1 MVYDFL
7 VEAEELE
14 LRYRAPRAGLR
25 LAFGRAGLPWAE
37 WREVAAARLG
47 EVVGVDAGVAAGAV
61 TELRRTA
68 AEGVE
73 VVALVMAV
81 GEGLSVPAYLLNPGG
96 QRVVM
101 ALHGHGQVD
110 ECLRINGVH
119 EDYHHHFAIELAK
132 AGHTV
137 LLPEL
142 RGFGALKDLAAQR
155 DGESLSYWRWGEH
168 MVYTLLTDAFQHG
181 RTLLGDTIE
190 DLLRWEDWLD
200 VECDVVGISWGGD
213 LACTYPVFSNR
224 VRSIFASG
232 TLGSFEAVF
241 AEAGNA
247 PAPCIPGVLE
257 WFDRADIAGLNAPR
271 RMVLHYG
278 ALDVPGPDNGS
289 AAYNASVPEAFANLQ
304 AIYAA
309 AGAPDAVSMH
319 VSEGLG
325 HEMDVEL
332 LLSVLG

>member
-1 MVYDFL
+1 MNYDFL
-7 VEAEELE
+7 VRAEELE
-14 LRYRAPRAGLR
+14 LRYRGPRPGLR
-25 LAFGRAGLPWAE
+25 LAFGRTGLAWAE
-37 WREVAAARLG
+37 WREAAAAKLG
-47 EVVGVDAGVAAGAV
+47 EVLAVDAAVTAGAV
-61 TELRRTA
+61 TELRRTTT
-68 AEGVE
+68 EGVE

-81 GEGLSVPAYLLNPGG
+81 GGGLSVPAYLLNPGG
-96 QRVVM
+96 PRVVM

-110 ECLRINGVH
+110 ECLRIAGVY
-119 EDYHHHFAIELAK
+119 EDYHHNFAIELAK

-142 RGFGALKDLAAQR
+142 RGFGALSDLAAQR

-168 MVYTLLTDAFQHG
+168 MVYPLLTDLFQRG
-181 RTLLGDTIE
+181 RTLMGDTIE

-200 VECDVVGISWGGD
+200 AECDVVGISWGGD
-213 LACTYPVFSNR
+213 LACTYPVFSRR

-247 PAPCIPGVLE
+247 PAHCIPGVLE

-271 RMVLHYG
+271 RLDLHYG
-278 ALDVPGPDNGS
+278 ALDRDGS
-289 AAYNASVPEAFANLQ
+289 AAYNRTAPEAFARLQ
-304 AIYAA
+304 EIYAA
-309 AGAPDAVSMH
+309 AGAPDDVTLH
-319 VSEGLG
+319 VTEGIG

-332 LLSVLG
+332 LLNFLSS

>member
-1 MVYDFL
+1 
-7 VEAEELE
+7 
-14 LRYRAPRAGLR
+14 
-25 LAFGRAGLPWAE
+25 
-37 WREVAAARLG
+37 
-47 EVVGVDAGVAAGAV
+47 
-61 TELRRTA
+61 
-68 AEGVE
+68 
-73 VVALVMAV
+73 VMAV

-110 ECLRINGVH
+110 ECLRIDGVH
-119 EDYHHHFAIELAK
+119 EDYHHNFAIELAR

-168 MVYTLLTDAFQHG
+168 MVYTLLTDTFQHG
-181 RTLLGDTIE
+181 RTLMGDTIE

-247 PAPCIPGVLE
+247 PAPCVPGVLE

-271 RMVLHYG
+271 KIAVHYG
-278 ALDVPGPDNGS
+278 ELDVPGPDNGS
-289 AAYNASVPEAFANLQ
+289 AAYNASVPEAFAKLQ
-304 AIYAA
+304 EIYAA
-309 AGAPDAVSMH
+309 AGARDEVTLH
-319 VSEGLG
+319 VSAGLR

-332 LLSVLG
+332 LLEFLSS

>member
-1 MVYDFL
+1 MDYDFL
-7 VEAEELE
+7 VKAEELE
-14 LRYRAPRAGLR
+14 LRYRGLQPARR
-25 LAFGRAGLPWAE
+25 LGFGRAGLPWAE
-37 WREVAAARLG
+37 WREVATARLG
-47 EVVGVDAGVAAGAV
+47 EVLAVDAGVVAGAV
-61 TELRRTA
+61 TEVRRTA
-68 AEGVE
+68 TEGVE

-96 QRVVM
+96 ERVVM

-110 ECLRINGVH
+110 ECLRIRGVH
-119 EDYHHHFAIELAK
+119 EDYHHNFAIELAK

-142 RGFGALKDLAAQR
+142 RGFGALSDLAAQR

-168 MVYTLLTDAFQHG
+168 MVYTLLTDTFQRG
-181 RTLLGDTIE
+181 RTLMGDTIE
-190 DLLRWEDWLD
+190 DLLRWEDWLG

-213 LACTYPVFSNR
+213 LACAYPVFSNR

-247 PAPCIPGVLE
+247 PAHCVPGVLE

-271 RMVLHYG
+271 RLAVHYG
-278 ALDVPGPDNGS
+278 ALDTAGS
-289 AAYNASVPEAFANLQ
+289 AAPEAFAELQ

-309 AGAPDAVSMH
+309 AGARDEVALH
-319 VSEGLG
+319 VSAGLR
-325 HEMDVEL
+325 HEMDLGL
-332 LLSVLG
+332 LIEFLSS

>member
-1 MVYDFL
+1 MEYDFL
-7 VEAEELE
+7 VKAEELE
-14 LRYRAPRAGLR
+14 LRYRAPRGAVR
-25 LAFGRAGLPWAE
+25 LGFGRAGLGWNE
-37 WREVAAARLG
+37 WRRVAGAKLG
-47 EVVGVDAGVAAGAV
+47 EVVGVDAGVTAGAV
-61 TELRRTA
+61 RELRRTA

-81 GEGLSVPAYLLNPGG
+81 GDGLSVPAYLLNPGG
-96 QRVVM
+96 ERVVM

-110 ECLRINGVH
+110 ECLRIRGVH
-119 EDYHHHFAIELAK
+119 EDYHHSFALELAK

-142 RGFGALKDLAAQR
+142 RGFGVLSDLAAQR

-181 RTLLGDTIE
+181 RTLMGDTIE
-190 DLLRWEDWLD
+190 DLLRWEDWLG

-213 LACTYPVFSNR
+213 LACTYPVFSSR

-241 AEAGNA
+241 AEAGDA
-247 PAPCIPGVLE
+247 PAHCVPGVLE

-271 RMVLHYG
+271 RFAVHYG
-278 ALDVPGPDNGS
+278 ALDRPRS
-289 AAYNASVPEAFANLQ
+289 IEFAQLQ
-304 AIYAA
+304 EIYAS
-309 AGAPDAVSMH
+309 AGARGEVTLH
-319 VSEGLG
+319 VSAGLG

-332 LLSVLG
+332 LLDFLSS